1 MSGVF
6 IVFVLK
12 APSPWER
19 AGVRLL
25 GGGSLSL
32 LVLADLVLRQ
42 LLDLHAVQELLHAV
56 ASLVVATLGGEHHM
70 HALDVVGDGEGLGRA
85 GTLAVQTNLERA
97 EAVELHTL
105 GVLHLVLHDLHQ
117 LLDDGHDVRA
127 LHGTVALDNLC
138 QATGVDDA
146 DGYGTGIPL
155 AAAIRSYTLIL
166 MQSE

>member
-1 MSGVF
+1 M
-6 IVFVLK
+6 
-12 APSPWER
+12 
-19 AGVRLL
+19 VRSL
-25 GGGSLSL
+25 GGGSLSV
-32 LVLADLVLRQ
+32 LVLADLVLGQ

-56 ASLVVATLGGEHHM
+56 ASLVVATLGSEYHV

-85 GTLAVQTNLERA
+85 GALAVQADLERA

-105 GVLHLVLHDLHQ
+105 GVLHLVLHDLHE

-127 LHGTVALDNLC
+127 LHGTVTLDDLC

-155 AAAIRSYTLIL
+155 AAAGGSMTLIL